1 MAGYTGYVRM
11 PSAQEIEAAQK
22 IPLIV
27 ADMRLCLKDEE
38 MQLVYVKQLCDL
50 AFEAH
55 DLPATAEAQ
64 TIHALLSALSLHSFS
79 DEIRVLA
86 CLAVR
91 VFSEH
96 HIPTHKQSY
105 CSSMYAMGAV
115 PLVLQAICYNQK
127 DIQHILRAARSSNRD
142 FMHQGYGCQKIE
154 NLAVYPEYRT
164 NIASAGAI
172 QVVLTAMVC
181 NLILSEVQIYG
192 CRMLLN
198 MCQTTSG
205 DRDDAIVSV
214 IVQADGI
221 SIVQSALEHTFHER
235 VSDAMTKIIFD
246 LHDVLTNNTTPGYP
260 EWASLLRAKKKS
272 TADDR
277 RRREM
282 DQDAA
287 RKLRNA

>member
-1 MAGYTGYVRM
+1 MAGYTAYVRM
-11 PSAQEIEAAQK
+11 PLAQEIEAAQK

-27 ADMRLCLKDEE
+27 ADMRLCPTDEK
-38 MQLVYVKQLCDL
+38 MQLVYIKQLCDL
-50 AFEAH
+50 AFDAEK
-55 DLPATAEAQ
+55 LPATAEAQ
-64 TIHALLSALSLHSFS
+64 TIHALLSALSQDFYS
-79 DEIRVLA
+79 DDIRVCT
-86 CLAVR
+86 CLALR
-91 VFSEH
+91 IFSEH
-96 HIPTHKQSY
+96 HILTHKQSY

-115 PLVLQAICYNQK
+115 PLVLQAMCYNQK
-127 DIQHILRAARSSNRD
+127 DLQHIIGLAHSSDQD
-142 FMHQGYGCQKIE
+142 FMLQGYGCKIMANLTE
-154 NLAVYPEYRT
+154 NPEYRMK
-164 NIASAGAI
+164 IASEGAI
-172 QVVLTAMVC
+172 QVVLVAMVC
-181 NLILSEVQIYG
+181 NLNLSQVQIHG

-221 SIVQSALEHTFHER
+221 SIVQSALEHTFYEL

-246 LHDVLTNNTTPGYP
+246 LHDVLTNTTTPGYP